1 MLGIRPML
9 TLVEI
14 NRALDR
20 FGVAAFVPRTRRP
33 PADGDRPMHLRWV
46 PGEQGAEPDETVIE
60 VVASAR
66 TAGAA

>member
-1 MLGIRPML
+1 ML
-9 TLVEI
+9 TLGDI

-33 PADGDRPMHLRWV
+33 PADGDRPMHWRWP
-46 PGEQGAEPDETVIE
+46 PGEQDAEPGETVIE
-60 VVASAR
+60 VVAPAR